1 MMILTMILMM
11 IASKSGVSLVV
22 VWCTICFCPSIDG
35 LAVSRM
41 NIIRFQMNG
50 IKAVINFQVKLR
62 AGRGGEVG

>member
-1 MMILTMILMM
+1 
-11 IASKSGVSLVV
+11 
-22 VWCTICFCPSIDG
+22 

-62 AGRGGEVG
+62 AGR